1 MYHCLFAYC
10 WGNSMQYHQPSSTVF
25 KKLLPLFIAALL
37 LAVLVIT
44 LLDYTHN
51 AHVAGTSKLS
61 LSLRHSSTIQTTRC
75 GAWNVVS
82 SSNADR
88 GDNLLKSVAVLS
100 AKNVWAVG
108 AYISSSTGRN
118 QALIEHWNGT
128 SWTVISSPSPNAS
141 DTVLSGVAALT
152 TSNVWAVGEYT
163 SGSNSLTLVEHWD
176 GHLWSIIPSPNPGS
190 VRSELLGVAA
200 VSVSNI
206 WAVGWVDT
214 NYNGAYH
221 TQTLIEH
228 WNGRSWSVVP
238 GISLAQ
244 DAALNAVP
252 AISANNVWIVGNTY
266 VASKTTATLIEHWNG
281 TSWSIVSS
289 PNGSTG
295 YNSLYGVAKFSA
307 SDIWAVGMYNSNS
320 TSPQALIEHW
330 NGKSWKIVSG
340 PNVGTNDIL
349 YGVTAISAS
358 NVWAVGYYNTP
369 NDPQTL
375 IEHWNG
381 TSWSIVSSP
390 NVSSALNILYA
401 VAKVSNTNNVWAA
414 GNANGSVNTPSQTLI
429 EFYC

>member
-1 MYHCLFAYC
+1 
-10 WGNSMQYHQPSSTVF
+10 MQYQQSSTVS
-25 KKLLPLFIAALL
+25 KKLLHFFIAALL
-37 LAVLVIT
+37 LAVLAIT
-44 LLDYTHN
+44 LLAYTHN
-51 AHVAGTSKLS
+51 AHAASASKLS
-61 LSLRHSSTIQTTRC
+61 LKLRHSSTAQITSC

-82 SSNADR
+82 SPNADF
-88 GDNLLKSVAVLS
+88 GDNSLKSVAVLS
-100 AKNVWAVG
+100 AKNAWAVG
-108 AYISSSTGRN
+108 SYVSSSTGRT

-128 SWTVISSPSPNAS
+128 SWTVISSPSPSSS
-141 DTVLSGVAALT
+141 DTILSGVAALT
-152 TSNVWAVGEYT
+152 TSNVWAVGEYNN
-163 SGSNSLTLVEHWD
+163 GSNNLTIIEHWD
-176 GHLWSIIPSPNPGS
+176 GHLWSIVPSPSPGNAE
-190 VRSELLGVAA
+190 SELLGVAA

-206 WAVGWVDT
+206 WAVGWVD
-214 NYNGAYH
+214 NYYNGADH

-228 WNGRSWSVVP
+228 WNGSSWSVVP
-238 GISLAQ
+238 GVSLEQ
-244 DAALNAVP
+244 DAALNAVT

-266 VASKTTATLIEHWNG
+266 ASRTTTTTLIEHWNG

-295 YNSLYGVAKFSA
+295 YNYLYGVAKISA
-307 SDIWAVGMYNSNS
+307 SNIWAVGMYNSNS
-320 TSPQALIEHW
+320 TSPQVLTEHW
-330 NGKSWKIVSG
+330 NGKSWKVVSG

-358 NVWAVGYYNTP
+358 NVWAAGYYNTP

-401 VAKVSNTNNVWAA
+401 VAKVSNSNDVWAV
-414 GNANGSVNTPSQTLI
+414 GNANVSVNTPSQTLI